1 MNRGSSGIAA
11 SVYLALA
18 PGAALAGPCDGGL
31 VFLGKTSDNSRTVW
45 LSGTGAGSFEL
56 DAGGNTTVDTWN
68 KTRRGLHISLS
79 PVVSNGNGNPHTL
92 VGTTNGSNC
101 TIDKQN
107 QSGGITF
114 PPNIQLP
121 PRLPPIIGGR
131 PPVGVMPTLPP
142 GGVAPPPVG
151 VMPTLP
157 PGGVAPPLVG
167 VMPAVPGGVTPPIGT
182 LPGGVTP
189 PIAVLP
195 PGQQA
200 ANASVD
206 LEFSTNAPLTPGR
219 RFAQSP
225 EWNVWVDSN
234 IVDTTDHRYGLD
246 VSSRSGHLTIGADQR
261 VRDEMVA
268 GLNVIFERNR
278 SNGFGGE
285 MQAKSDGVSIGPYIA
300 YRLAPEWTVDGSF
313 SIGWL
318 DNDNNIAGL
327 TGSSSTTRYSLSFDA
342 TGDYPFGNAR
352 IYPKALVSY
361 SHFRNGAYDL
371 SGLVGTTPVALTV
384 TENSFNYGLLE
395 LSSQASWTFRTSGG
409 KLLVPY
415 AELGV
420 RYEFERPNDGQ
431 ILTGDL
437 KFATPSPWSGLA
449 RLGGRVLISRSMFVE
464 ASVGYLSFLQQ
475 GLDSWEGRLFLSFAF

>member
-1 MNRGSSGIAA
+1 
-11 SVYLALA
+11 
-18 PGAALAGPCDGGL
+18 
-31 VFLGKTSDNSRTVW
+31 
-45 LSGTGAGSFEL
+45 
-56 DAGGNTTVDTWN
+56 
-68 KTRRGLHISLS
+68 
-79 PVVSNGNGNPHTL
+79 
-92 VGTTNGSNC
+92 
-101 TIDKQN
+101 
-107 QSGGITF
+107 
-114 PPNIQLP
+114 
-121 PRLPPIIGGR
+121 
-131 PPVGVMPTLPP
+131 
-142 GGVAPPPVG
+142 
-151 VMPTLP
+151 
-157 PGGVAPPLVG
+157 
-167 VMPAVPGGVTPPIGT
+167 MPAVPGGVTPPIGT